1 MPSIKWLMARPD
13 ASMHA
18 FLEGI
23 HFPQQQGLAGADIRT
38 VGKVPIDQRFN
49 GLSRKKKNCFKGL
62 LVSREAW
69 LHGWVVCD
77 RTRVWGETFGA

>member
-1 MPSIKWLMARPD
+1 MARPD

-18 FLEGI
+18 FLECI

-49 GLSRKKKNCFKGL
+49 GLSRKKKLF
-62 LVSREAW
+62 
-69 LHGWVVCD
+69 
-77 RTRVWGETFGA
+77 